1 MRHAAGIDVDHVA
14 LSYAQ
19 PEARAAFV
27 LEDVRDASF
36 SAVNA
41 QPGSGG
47 AALFDLRSVTDFA
60 VRDTRRV
67 KDQVIPDAGK
77 RKRI

>member
-1 MRHAAGIDVDHVA
+1 MA
-14 LSYAQ
+14 
-19 PEARAAFV
+19 
-27 LEDVRDASF
+27 
-36 SAVNA
+36 
-41 QPGSGG
+41 GG

-67 KDQVIPDAGK
+67 KDQHVPAAGQ